1 MRSGSEPPRPE
12 GRPGLWYMAAGAFF
26 FAVMSLLVRL
36 AGARLPAH
44 QIVLAR
50 AVVSLA
56 LTWGGLVRAGVSP
69 LGRQRRLLLLRGG
82 FGFGALVCF
91 YYALVHLPLADA
103 TVIQY
108 TNPVFTALFAAW
120 FLAERMGR
128 REVAAVVASMGGVL
142 LVARPGFLAGGA
154 ALPALPVAVALAGA
168 VLSGAAYTTVRRLA
182 QTEHPLVIIWYFAAL
197 STVAS
202 LPLLVL
208 EAVAPTPVEWVLL
221 AGVGLT
227 TQLGQVSITKGL
239 ALERA
244 GPALAVAYL
253 QIVFAAALGWGVL
266 RETPDLWT
274 GVGAFLVVASTLLLA
289 RRRRGA

>member
-1 MRSGSEPPRPE
+1 MTGGSAARSE

-36 AGARLPAH
+36 AGARLPTP

-56 LTWGGLVRAGVSP
+56 LTWGGLARAGVSP
-69 LGRQRRLLLLRGG
+69 LGRQRGLLLLRGA

-108 TNPVFTALFAAW
+108 TNPVFTALFAGW

-128 REVAAVVASMGGVL
+128 REVAAVMTSMAGVL
-142 LVARPGFLAGGA
+142 LVARPGFLTGA
-154 ALPALPVAVALAGA
+154 TALPALPVTVALVGA

-182 QTEHPLVIIWYFAAL
+182 QTEHSLVIIWYFAAL
-197 STVAS
+197 SVAGS
-202 LPLLVL
+202 LPLMALGAL
-208 EAVAPTPVEWVLL
+208 APTPAEWLLL
-221 AGVGLT
+221 AGVGLS
-227 TQLGQVSITKGL
+227 TQLGQVCITRGL

-244 GPALAVAYL
+244 GPAMTVAYL
-253 QIVFAAALGWGVL
+253 QIVFAAGLGRGVL
-266 RETPDLWT
+266 RETLDPWT
-274 GVGAFLVVASTLLLA
+274 GVGAALVVGSTILLA
-289 RRRRGA
+289 RRARRA